1 MIRVAVTTRITH
13 RRLRI
18 PWPGKLASVVHD
30 RTEDTISSS
39 LATTPA
45 RGLRGRSAAVV
56 VALAFLVTMIGT
68 TMPTPLYPLYER
80 ELGFGGVMVTLVFAT
95 YAVGVAAALV
105 LFGRLSD
112 QVGRRAVLLPGL
124 ALAAVSSAVFLIPD
138 NVPALFV
145 GRVLSGLSAG
155 IFTGT
160 ATAAIVDLAPEG
172 RQQRYS
178 LLAAAVNMLGL
189 GLGPVLS
196 GALAEY
202 APAPLD
208 LTYLVHIVLVL
219 VAGVF
224 VWRVVEPVEVPGGP
238 ISWRPQKVSVPPEV
252 RGVFVRAAI
261 AGFAGFAVLGL
272 FTAISPSFLTQVLH
286 VQNHLVTGLVVFTL
300 LGFSTV
306 GQVASS
312 WLGERPALL
321 VGCAALVLGVLTVGA
336 AIGLTSLPLL
346 VVGAAVAGTGQ
357 GMSFR
362 AGLGAVSAGSPL
374 ERRSEVASSF
384 FLVLYV
390 GISLPVIG
398 EGLASAAFGLVAS
411 GVVFAG
417 IVALLALVAFVSLLR
432 RPRADA

>member
-1 MIRVAVTTRITH
+1 M
-13 RRLRI
+13 L
-18 PWPGKLASVVHD
+18 G
-30 RTEDTISSS
+30 
-39 LATTPA
+39 AT
-45 RGLRGRSAAVV
+45 L
-56 VALAFLVTMIGT
+56 
-68 TMPTPLYPLYER
+68 PTPLYPIYER
-80 ELGFGGVMVTLVFAT
+80 ELGFGGVMVTLVFAA
-95 YAVGVAAALV
+95 YAVGVTAALL

-124 ALAAVSSAVFLIPD
+124 VLAAVSSAVFLIPD
-138 NVPALFV
+138 SIAALFV

-160 ATAAIVDLAPEG
+160 ATAALVDMAPEG
-172 RQQRYS
+172 RQNRYS
-178 LLAAAVNMLGL
+178 LLGASVNMLGL
-189 GLGPVLS
+189 GLGPVVA

-208 LTYLVHIVLVL
+208 LPYLVHIGMVL
-219 VAGVF
+219 VAGVA
-224 VWRVVEPVEVPGGP
+224 VWMIAEPIDVPEGP
-238 ISWRPQKVSVPPEV
+238 VSWRPQTVSVPPEV

-261 AGFAGFAVLGL
+261 AGFSGFAVLGL
-272 FTAISPSFLTQVLH
+272 FTAVSPAFLTQVLGVPDH
-286 VQNHLVTGLVVFTL
+286 FVTGLVVFTL
-300 LGFSTV
+300 LGASTV

-312 WLGERPALL
+312 RVGLRPALL
-321 VGCAALVLGVLTVGA
+321 VGCAAPVVGV
-336 AIGLTSLPLL
+336 L
-346 VVGAAVAGTGQ
+346 VVGAGLALATLWVLVAGAAIAGVGQ

-362 AGLGAVSAGSPL
+362 AGLGAVNAGSPP

-398 EGLASAAFGLVAS
+398 EGVASAAFGLVTA

-432 RPRADA
+432 QRPVAA

>member
-1 MIRVAVTTRITH
+1 M
-13 RRLRI
+13 
-18 PWPGKLASVVHD
+18 
-30 RTEDTISSS
+30 
-39 LATTPA
+39 
-45 RGLRGRSAAVV
+45 RGPTAAVV
-56 VALAFLVTMIGT
+56 VALAFLVTMLGA

-80 ELGFGGVMVTLVFAT
+80 ELGFGGVMVALVFAA
-95 YAVGVAAALV
+95 YAVGVTIALL

-112 QVGRRAVLLPGL
+112 QLGRRAVLLPGL
-124 ALAAVSSAVFLIPD
+124 ALAAISSAVFLIPD
-138 NVPALFV
+138 STPALFV

-189 GLGPVLS
+189 GLGPVVA
-196 GALAEY
+196 GALAQY
-202 APAPLD
+202 APAPLY
-208 LTYLVHIVLVL
+208 LTYVVHIAMVLVVGAL
-219 VAGVF
+219 TWAI
-224 VWRVVEPVEVPGGP
+224 VEPIEVPDGRL
-238 ISWRPQKVSVPPEV
+238 SWRPQKVSVPPEV

-272 FTAISPSFLTQVLH
+272 FTAVSPSFLTQVLH
-286 VQNHLVTGLVVFTL
+286 VENHFVTGLVVFTL
-300 LGFSTV
+300 LGASTL

-312 WLGERPALL
+312 RLHERPALL
-321 VGCAALVLGVLTVGA
+321 IGCAALVVGILVVGA
-336 AIGLTSLPLL
+336 AIGLASLPLL
-346 VVGAAVAGTGQ
+346 VGGAAVGGVGQ

-362 AGLGAVSAGSPL
+362 AGLGAVNAGSPP

-398 EGLASAAFGLVAS
+398 EGLASAAFGLVTS
-411 GVVFAG
+411 GMVFAG
-417 IVALLALVAFVSLLR
+417 AVAVLGVVAFVSLALQH
-432 RPRADA
+432 RPRA

>member
-1 MIRVAVTTRITH
+1 M
-13 RRLRI
+13 L
-18 PWPGKLASVVHD
+18 G
-30 RTEDTISSS
+30 
-39 LATTPA
+39 AT
-45 RGLRGRSAAVV
+45 L
-56 VALAFLVTMIGT
+56 
-68 TMPTPLYPLYER
+68 PTPLYPIYEQ
-80 ELGFGGVMVTLVFAT
+80 ELGFGGVMVTLVFAA
-95 YAVGVAAALV
+95 YAVGVTAALL

-124 ALAAVSSAVFLIPD
+124 VIAAVSSAVFLIPD
-138 NVPALFV
+138 SITALFV

-160 ATAAIVDLAPEG
+160 ATAALVDMAPEG
-172 RQQRYS
+172 RQDRYS
-178 LLAAAVNMLGL
+178 LLGASVNMLGL
-189 GLGPVLS
+189 GLGPVVA

-202 APAPLD
+202 APAPLH
-208 LTYLVHIVLVL
+208 LPYLVHIGMVL
-219 VAGVF
+219 VAGVA
-224 VWRVVEPVEVPGGP
+224 VWMIAEPTETSEGP
-238 ISWRPQKVSVPPEV
+238 VSWRPQTVSVPPEV

-272 FTAISPSFLTQVLH
+272 FTAVSPAFLTQVLG
-286 VQNHLVTGLVVFTL
+286 VPDHLVTGLVVFTL
-300 LGFSTV
+300 LGASTV

-312 WLGERPALL
+312 RVGLRPALL
-321 VGCAALVLGVLTVGA
+321 VGCAALVVGVLVVGA
-336 AIGLTSLPLL
+336 GIALATLWVL
-346 VVGAAVAGTGQ
+346 VAGAAVAGIGQ

-362 AGLGAVSAGSPL
+362 AGLGAVNAGSPP

-398 EGLASAAFGLVAS
+398 EGVASAAFGLVTA

-432 RPRADA
+432 QRPVAA

>member
-1 MIRVAVTTRITH
+1 M
-13 RRLRI
+13 L
-18 PWPGKLASVVHD
+18 G
-30 RTEDTISSS
+30 
-39 LATTPA
+39 AT
-45 RGLRGRSAAVV
+45 L
-56 VALAFLVTMIGT
+56 
-68 TMPTPLYPLYER
+68 PTPLYPIYER
-80 ELGFGGVMVTLVFAT
+80 ELGFGGVMVTLVFAA
-95 YAVGVAAALV
+95 YAVGVTAALL

-124 ALAAVSSAVFLIPD
+124 VLAAVSSAVFLIPD
-138 NVPALFV
+138 SIAALFV

-160 ATAAIVDLAPEG
+160 ATAALVDMAPMG
-172 RQQRYS
+172 RQNRYS
-178 LLAAAVNMLGL
+178 LLGASVNMLGL
-189 GLGPVLS
+189 GLGPVVA

-208 LTYLVHIVLVL
+208 LPYLVHIGMVL
-219 VAGVF
+219 VAGVA
-224 VWRVVEPVEVPGGP
+224 VWMIAEPIDVPEGP
-238 ISWRPQKVSVPPEV
+238 VSWRPQTVSVPPEV

-261 AGFAGFAVLGL
+261 AGFSGFAVLGL
-272 FTAISPSFLTQVLH
+272 FTAVSPAFLTQVLGVPDH
-286 VQNHLVTGLVVFTL
+286 FVTGLVVFTL
-300 LGFSTV
+300 LGASTV

-312 WLGERPALL
+312 RVGLRPALL
-321 VGCAALVLGVLTVGA
+321 VGCAALVVGV
-336 AIGLTSLPLL
+336 L
-346 VVGAAVAGTGQ
+346 VVGAGLTLATLWVLVAGAAIAGVGQ

-362 AGLGAVSAGSPL
+362 AGLGAVNAGSPP

-398 EGLASAAFGLVAS
+398 EGVASAAFGLVTA

-432 RPRADA
+432 QRPVAA